1 MVTGALVNGSWPINK
16 ENVQAGWFPWAC
28 LMGCMFIVLFNIIG
42 FTTQRISVAVASVA
56 NRLSLIIPVVF
67 SIYLYQEK
75 VQSLQWIGI
84 LLALI
89 AVIFTCWP
97 NRQTEQKNATQHVL
111 LFTLPA
117 VLFFGSGLLDTL
129 LKYVEQGYL
138 NDANKNAYL
147 SSAFAAAATIGLLVL
162 MIQVIRGKQKIS
174 WKNIVAGIIIGIP
187 NYFSIWCQVKFFQV
201 SPWESSATIPINNM
215 GIVLFSTI
223 AAWFLFKESLS
234 KTNWVGILLSVI
246 AIVLIAFGNKL

>member
-1 MVTGALVNGSWPINK
+1 
-16 ENVQAGWFPWAC
+16 
-28 LMGCMFIVLFNIIG
+28 
-42 FTTQRISVAVASVA
+42 
-56 NRLSLIIPVVF
+56 
-67 SIYLYQEK
+67 
-75 VQSLQWIGI
+75 
-84 LLALI
+84 
-89 AVIFTCWP
+89 
-97 NRQTEQKNATQHVL
+97 VL